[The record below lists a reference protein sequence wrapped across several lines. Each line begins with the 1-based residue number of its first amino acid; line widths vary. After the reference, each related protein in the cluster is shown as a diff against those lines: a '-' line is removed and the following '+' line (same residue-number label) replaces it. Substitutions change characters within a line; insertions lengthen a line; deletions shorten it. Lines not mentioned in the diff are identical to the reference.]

1 MVCCGSRQQRNNH
14 ECRGKKDKR
23 TNYITQSIP
32 EHCCKEDAARRALDR
47 KTGRIEIV
55 NCAFMETDG
64 HSCMVR
70 EKDRKHN
77 NLIQNANER
86 FWDNRKKDAI
96 LSYMN
101 RAIMTD

>member
-1 MVCCGSRQQRNNH
+1 
-14 ECRGKKDKR
+14 
-23 TNYITQSIP
+23 
-32 EHCCKEDAARRALDR
+32 
-47 KTGRIEIV
+47 
-55 NCAFMETDG
+55 METDG